1 MNLKEK
7 DGILTVLVCGAFLG
21 SCGLWLTAGTAG
33 IPGLLLELL
42 GIASAAVLLR
52 RRKRMQ
58 AAERQDYAAALE
70 TRELEYQEAMKNQA
84 VSSRRELE
92 AFRST
97 LSHSL
102 RMPVAIIQGYAELLE
117 GDVITDPEVR
127 REYLGKIVQRSQ
139 YMTDVMSRQFS
150 TDGLFNQLS
159 YSEIDLMD
167 LVRQAAADIRTAA
180 AEQGV
185 SVQVVS
191 QEDHL
196 TVQMDS
202 YLMNRVLFNLLEN
215 AVKYMGRPGSVT
227 IRVVRKGEQVDIQ
240 VRDDGMGLPEEETAH
255 IFEANF
261 QGSNHV
267 RGQGYGLYLVR
278 RTVEAH
284 GGAISAQSSLGRGM
298 GITLTLPLRP
308 AAFSVSASQ
317 E

>member
-1 MNLKEK
+1 MKEK

-33 IPGLLLELL
+33 IPGL
-42 GIASAAVLLR
+42 SAAVLLR

-150 TDGLFNQLS
+150 TDGLFNQLT

-180 AEQGV
+180 SEQGV

-196 TVQMDS
+196 MVQVDS

-267 RGQGYGLYLVR
+267 RGQGYGLYLVK

-284 GGAISAQSSLGRGM
+284 GGAISAQSGLGRGM

-308 AAFSVSASQ
+308 AAFSAGASQ
-317 E
+317 K

>member
-1 MNLKEK
+1 MKEK

-196 TVQMDS
+196 MVQVDS

-267 RGQGYGLYLVR
+267 RGQGYGLYLVK

-284 GGAISAQSSLGRGM
+284 GGAISAQSGLGRGM

-308 AAFSVSASQ
+308 AAFSAGASQ
-317 E
+317 K

>member
-1 MNLKEK
+1 MKEK
-7 DGILTVLVCGAFLG
+7 DGILTVLACGTFLG
-21 SCGLWLTAGTAG
+21 SCGLWLAAGTAG

-42 GIASAAVLLR
+42 GIASAAFLLR

-70 TRELEYQEAMKNQA
+70 TRELEYQEAVKNLA
-84 VSSRRELE
+84 ASGRRELE

-117 GDVITDPEVR
+117 GDVITAPEVR

-196 TVQMDS
+196 MVQVDS

-267 RGQGYGLYLVR
+267 RGQGYGLYLVK

-284 GGAISAQSSLGRGM
+284 GGGM
-298 GITLTLPLRP
+298 CITLTLPLRP
-308 AAFSVSASQ
+308 AAFSAGASQ
-317 E
+317 K

>member
-1 MNLKEK
+1 VNLKEK

-150 TDGLFNQLS
+150 TDGLFNQLT

-180 AEQGV
+180 SEQGV

-196 TVQMDS
+196 MVQVDS

-267 RGQGYGLYLVR
+267 RGQGYGLYLVK

-284 GGAISAQSSLGRGM
+284 GGAISAQSGLGRGM

-308 AAFSVSASQ
+308 AAFSAGASQ
-317 E
+317 K

>member
-1 MNLKEK
+1 MKEK
-7 DGILTVLVCGAFLG
+7 DGILTVLACGTFLG
-21 SCGLWLTAGTAG
+21 SCGLWLAAGTAG

-150 TDGLFNQLS
+150 TDGLFNQLT

-180 AEQGV
+180 SEQGV

-196 TVQMDS
+196 MVQVDS

-267 RGQGYGLYLVR
+267 RGQGYGLYLVK

-284 GGAISAQSSLGRGM
+284 GGAISAQSGLGRGM

-308 AAFSVSASQ
+308 AAFSAGASQ
-317 E
+317 K

>member
-1 MNLKEK
+1 MKEK
-7 DGILTVLVCGAFLG
+7 DGILTVLACGTFLG
-21 SCGLWLTAGTAG
+21 SCGLWLAAGTAG

-42 GIASAAVLLR
+42 GIASAAFLLR

-70 TRELEYQEAMKNQA
+70 TRELEYQEAVKNLA
-84 VSSRRELE
+84 ASGRRELE

-196 TVQMDS
+196 MVQVDS

-267 RGQGYGLYLVR
+267 RGQGYGLYLVK

-284 GGAISAQSSLGRGM
+284 GGAISAQSGLGRGM

-308 AAFSVSASQ
+308 AAFSAGASQ
-317 E
+317 K

>member
-1 MNLKEK
+1 MKEK

-150 TDGLFNQLS
+150 TDGLFNQLT

-267 RGQGYGLYLVR
+267 RGQGYGLYLVK

-284 GGAISAQSSLGRGM
+284 GGAISAQSGLGRGM

-308 AAFSVSASQ
+308 AAFSAGASQ
-317 E
+317 K

>member
-1 MNLKEK
+1 
-7 DGILTVLVCGAFLG
+7 
-21 SCGLWLTAGTAG
+21 
-33 IPGLLLELL
+33 
-42 GIASAAVLLR
+42 
-52 RRKRMQ
+52 MQ

-196 TVQMDS
+196 MVQVDS

-267 RGQGYGLYLVR
+267 RGQGYGLYLVK

-284 GGAISAQSSLGRGM
+284 GGAISAQSGLGRGM

-308 AAFSVSASQ
+308 AAFSAGASQ
-317 E
+317 K

>member
-7 DGILTVLVCGAFLG
+7 DGILTVLACGTFLG
-21 SCGLWLTAGTAG
+21 SCGLWLAAGTAG

-70 TRELEYQEAMKNQA
+70 TRELEYQEAVKNLA
-84 VSSRRELE
+84 ASGRRELE

-267 RGQGYGLYLVR
+267 RGQGYGLYLVK

-284 GGAISAQSSLGRGM
+284 GGAISAQSGLGRGM

-308 AAFSVSASQ
+308 AAFSAGASQ
-317 E
+317 K

>member
-150 TDGLFNQLS
+150 TDGLFNQLT

-180 AEQGV
+180 SEQGV

-196 TVQMDS
+196 MVQVDS

-267 RGQGYGLYLVR
+267 RGQGYGLYLVK

-284 GGAISAQSSLGRGM
+284 GGAISAQSGLGRGM

-308 AAFSVSASQ
+308 AAFSAGASQ
-317 E
+317 K